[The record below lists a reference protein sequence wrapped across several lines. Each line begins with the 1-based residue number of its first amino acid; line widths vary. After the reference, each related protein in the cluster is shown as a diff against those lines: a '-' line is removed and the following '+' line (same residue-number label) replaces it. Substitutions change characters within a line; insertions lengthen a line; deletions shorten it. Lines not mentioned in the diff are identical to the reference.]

1 MVFRTVQGGDG
12 PDVVPLDDGGAP
24 DALQLQK
31 QVIGPGVAVADG
43 GAVCKQ
49 AVGNVA
55 EGIVPGLVVVD
66 AVVADPAV
74 VDPGL
79 FQLRHIRTENSLV
92 PEPVVDGDSGL
103 HGGGAVLLGPPSRPG
118 GGKAQSR
125 QTRAPGAVDL
135 VIALLTV
142 VLHHGQGL
150 VHKLPGLRL
159 GEAGEVEYQLVAA
172 LG

>member
-1 MVFRTVQGGDG
+1 MPGVDRQGLLGGHGEVVVADLAAAVAPGGVDVVFRTVQGGDG

-79 FQLRHIRTENSLV
+79 SSSAISGRRT
-92 PEPVVDGDSGL
+92 
-103 HGGGAVLLGPPSRPG
+103 PSF
-118 GGKAQSR
+118 QSR
-125 QTRAPGAVDL
+125 SWTAIAASMAAARYSWVRRPAPA
-135 VIALLTV
+135 AE
-142 VLHHGQGL
+142 
-150 VHKLPGLRL
+150 KLK
-159 GEAGEVEYQLVAA
+159 VARPA
-172 LG
+172 PQVQWTWL